1 MKIVKALLF
10 LFVITGFQ
18 QMNGQTILNKWE
30 DLSNFSQVLDKVN
43 YVADQNKFDLMDRVS
58 PILVEY
64 ADKLDL
70 KNVPAKLG
78 TPKVA
83 ENIALLKTQS
93 KSLNDLTLSKSSK
106 EAIQT
111 ALNQI
116 NATYKEII
124 ALCKID

>member
-1 MKIVKALLF
+1 MKIFKTLLF
-10 LFVITGFQ
+10 LLVISGFN
-18 QMNGQTILNKWE
+18 QMNGQTILTKWT

-43 YVADQNKFDLMDRVS
+43 YVADQGKFDLMDRVS

-78 TPKVA
+78 TPKVS
-83 ENIALLKTQS
+83 ENIVALKTQS
-93 KSLNDLTLSKSSK
+93 KSLNDLVLNKASK
-106 EAIQT
+106 EDIQNALAAI
-111 ALNQI
+111 NV
-116 NATYKEII
+116 TYKEII